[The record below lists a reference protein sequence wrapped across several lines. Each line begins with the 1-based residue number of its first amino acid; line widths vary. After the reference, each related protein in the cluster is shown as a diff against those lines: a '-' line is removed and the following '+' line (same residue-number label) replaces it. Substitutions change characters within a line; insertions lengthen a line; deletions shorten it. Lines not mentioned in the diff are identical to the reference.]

1 MGKYKTL
8 GKNSL
13 YVMIGTFGSKFISF
27 LMLPL
32 YTRWLSV
39 SDFGLTDLLT
49 ICSTLVTSI
58 FSLSLNESIF
68 VFPARQSK
76 DQQAKYFTSGICTV
90 LFMSIIVLIIS
101 FLTKLISNTY
111 GIENSFTDNL
121 WLIYA
126 LYFATAIQTYLQ
138 MFCQGINKM
147 RTFCF
152 AGIIYT
158 GATAIF
164 HFG

>member
-49 ICSTLVTSI
+49 I
-58 FSLSLNESIF
+58 ES
-68 VFPARQSK
+68 V
-76 DQQAKYFTSGICTV
+76 
-90 LFMSIIVLIIS
+90 
-101 FLTKLISNTY
+101 N
-111 GIENSFTDNL
+111 
-121 WLIYA
+121 
-126 LYFATAIQTYLQ
+126 
-138 MFCQGINKM
+138 
-147 RTFCF
+147 
-152 AGIIYT
+152 
-158 GATAIF
+158 
-164 HFG
+164 